1 MTLSMAY
8 RSGLCFPNCPGDA
21 IKAGLKRITADAF
34 LPSGRAEPR
43 IKARFPILQIEPEL
57 AF

>member
-1 MTLSMAY
+1 MAY

>member
-1 MTLSMAY
+1 VTLPIAY

-34 LPSGRAEPR
+34 LPSGSAEPG
-43 IKARFPILQIEPEL
+43 IKARFAILQVEPEL